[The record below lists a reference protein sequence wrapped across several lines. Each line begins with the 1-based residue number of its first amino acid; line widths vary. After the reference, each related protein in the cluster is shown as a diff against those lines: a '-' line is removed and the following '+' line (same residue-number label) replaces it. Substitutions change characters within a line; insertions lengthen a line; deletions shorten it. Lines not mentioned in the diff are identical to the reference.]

1 MSENQ
6 RNTESAV
13 AIGFVA
19 GMVVGGV
26 LGILF
31 APRSGKETRALL
43 AEKAVEVKEKVVDLA
58 YEIEDKTA
66 VVVDKVRETA
76 AELKK
81 RPA

>member
-6 RNTESAV
+6 QNTGAAV

-19 GMVVGGV
+19 GIVVGGV

-43 AEKAVEVKEKVVDLA
+43 AEKAGEVKEKVVDLA
-58 YEIEDKTA
+58 YDIEDKA
-66 VVVDKVRETA
+66 SVVVDKFKETA